1 MAHSLTHASA
11 TATNVPV
18 AARLPF
24 LALGIVCLLTGL
36 AGGLGR
42 LGIALPSLRPGLV
55 AFHGPLM
62 VAGFLGTLVSLERAV
77 ALGRP
82 WAFAAPLAAG
92 AGALG
97 LAFAPGPLPALVLTL
112 AGVVLLANLLTL
124 QRVQASWAGATIAA
138 GAACWTLGNALLA
151 AGFAIPA
158 LLPWWIAFLALTIA
172 GERLELARY
181 LSPSRADRASFAAA
195 CAAVI
200 AGAALALVDAAAG
213 ARLLGAGLAALA
225 LWLVLR
231 DMARRSIRREGLTR
245 FSGVCLLSGYVW
257 LGVAGALGL
266 VAGALSA
273 GPLYDAWLHAFFLG
287 FVMAMIFGHAP
298 IIFPTLLARPIPFRS
313 GFYAHLALLHA
324 SLAVRVAGDLLGL
337 PEAVRW
343 GGVGNVLA
351 ILLFF
356 ASTLASLLRAQRAR
370 ARA

>member
-1 MAHSLTHASA
+1 MSHSLSRQQA
-11 TATNVPV
+11 TATIVPV

-24 LALGIVCLLTGL
+24 LALGIVCLLLGL

-55 AFHGPLM
+55 AFHGPLL

-97 LAFAPGPLPALVLTL
+97 FSFAPGPGPALVLTL
-112 AGVVLLANLLTL
+112 AGVVLLANLVTL
-124 QRVQASWAGATIAA
+124 QRVQPSWAGATIAA
-138 GAACWTLGNALLA
+138 GAACWAMGSALLA
-151 AGFAIPA
+151 AGFSIPA
-158 LLPWWIAFLALTIA
+158 LVPWWIAFLALTIA

-181 LSPSRADRASFAAA
+181 LALSASDRTSFAAA
-195 CAAVI
+195 CAALI
-200 AGAALALVDAAAG
+200 AGATLAFVDAAAG
-213 ARLLGAGLAALA
+213 ARVLGAGLVGLA
-225 LWLVLR
+225 LWLALR

-245 FSGVCLLSGYVW
+245 FSGVCLLSGYGW
-257 LGVAGALGL
+257 LGVAGVLGL
-266 VAGALSA
+266 AAGALSA
-273 GPLYDAWLHAFFLG
+273 GPLYDAWLHSFFLG

-298 IIFPTLLARPIPFRS
+298 IIFPSILARPIPFRR

-324 SLAVRVAGDLLGL
+324 SLALRVAGDLLAL
-337 PEAVRW
+337 PDAVRL
-343 GGVGNVLA
+343 GGIGNVLA

-356 ASTLASLLRAQRAR
+356 ASTLGSLLRAQRER